1 MLATETLNTEHR
13 NLDRY
18 TTQALVEAFVSDQ
31 FNAVHAVKAATE
43 AMAQVIDAAVPRI
56 RAGGRLLYIGAGT
69 SGRLGLLDCVEL
81 HPTFSWETTR
91 SVAVLAGG
99 GGALSEAVEGA
110 EDDSAQGERELLA
123 LQPTPNDVV
132 FGIAASGRTPYVLAA
147 LLAARQQGALTVAVV
162 NNPDSVIAAS
172 ADLAV
177 VLNTGPEVI
186 SGSTR
191 LKAGTAQ
198 KIALNTLSSAIM
210 VRLNKVYG
218 NLMVDLRAT
227 NTKLVHRAEML
238 TAEITGV
245 TQEAARQALQ
255 ACNYQIKTA
264 VVALQCGI
272 STEQAQT
279 LLNASD
285 GSIRLAIESQTP
297 Q

>member
-18 TTQALVEAFVSDQ
+18 TTQALVDAFVSDQ

-43 AMAQVIDAAVPRI
+43 TMAQVIDAAVPRI

-264 VVALQCGI
+264 VVALQCGV
-272 STEQAQT
+272 STEQAQA

-285 GSIRLAIESQTP
+285 GSIRLAIESQTS